1 MKNIYSAILALSVFL
16 SCGEN
21 TVKGPIGNPPS
32 NSGNISSPILNP
44 SSATKLSQ
52 SLMSSS
58 SVETISS
65 AKQSSSAGNILSST
79 LSSSSSLASIIIS
92 PRDWSEGSK
101 IPQEFACASLT
112 GQNQTPAYS
121 WSYDNPNTLSWTIL
135 VVDET
140 TPCGKGQDACVHW
153 SILNLL
159 QTTRAIDSFKD
170 YLTVDGALEG
180 INYNDESGWA
190 GPCPSNSIE
199 HTYTTIIYA
208 LDIILESNVQDKK
221 WTAAEFESTYS
232 QNILATGVSTAT
244 H

>member
-1 MKNIYSAILALSVFL
+1 MKNIYSGILALSVFL

-21 TVKGPIGNPPS
+21 TVKGPVGNPPS
-32 NSGNISSPILNP
+32 NSANTSSPILGP

-52 SLMSSS
+52 PLSSS
-58 SVETISS
+58 SSEIAV
-65 AKQSSSAGNILSST
+65 SSSIDSSSSGNNLSSSNP
-79 LSSSSSLASIIIS
+79 SSSSSLASIAIS
-92 PRDWSEGSK
+92 PGNWSEGGE
-101 IPQEFACASLT
+101 IPHEFACASLG

-121 WSYDNPNTLSWTIL
+121 WSYDNPNTLSWTLL

-180 INYNDESGWA
+180 IKSSA
-190 GPCPSNSIE
+190 R
-199 HTYTTIIYA
+199 
-208 LDIILESNVQDKK
+208 
-221 WTAAEFESTYS
+221 
-232 QNILATGVSTAT
+232 
-244 H
+244 